1 MIVISAIERRP
12 DETRFDYHKR
22 LINGKLVDKTLSD
35 IDYSELSEY
44 VYGQAYSSD
53 VARRM
58 MYGSRRTLEM
68 VEEERVHSISDESI
82 LSEMDEKIAALR
94 AERRR
99 LYDQRNAW
107 NKIHDEQGRYEEIC
121 EIIETSINNNLPSLN
136 YVPCAAQQSDNDLIV
151 TLHDIHYGAV
161 VHNAWCDYDSSVC
174 RLMMTH
180 YLDRILGIARTHNSE
195 NCYVVCA
202 GDCISGSIHQSIAVS
217 NKEDIIGQVTGV
229 SELIAE
235 FLAELSHHFR
245 SVEYLGVA
253 GNHSRINPNKND
265 AILSERLDNL
275 IEWYLAARLQNFDNI
290 FIHTAKMDT
299 TMALLDVR
307 GKTYCCVH
315 GDFDGSDAKVQALQT
330 MAQRPL
336 YGIISGHLHHNAVSG
351 VQGIKT
357 MMAGSFLGMDDYCVQ
372 KRIFGRPE
380 QMVYVCDHTGA
391 FCAYDIDLKIT

>member
-1 MIVISAIERRP
+1 MNASPVERRS
-12 DETRFDYHKR
+12 DESLFDYHKR
-22 LINGKLVDKTLSD
+22 LVNGKLVDKTLSD

-58 MYGSRRTLEM
+58 MYGSRRTIEM
-68 VEEERVHSISDESI
+68 LEEERRNGVSDRNL
-82 LSEMDEKIAALR
+82 LSEMDAKIAELR
-94 AERRR
+94 MERRR
-99 LYDQRNAW
+99 LYDQRSAY
-107 NKIHDEQGRYEEIC
+107 NKAVDEEGRYEELK
-121 EIIETSINNNLPSLN
+121 EIIFNTIGRNIMPMN
-136 YVPCAAQQSDNDLIV
+136 YTPCVIEESDNDLIV
-151 TLHDIHYGAV
+151 SLHDIHYGAV
-161 VHNAWCDYDSSVC
+161 VHNAWRDYDSSIC
-174 RLMMTH
+174 RLMMAH
-180 YLDRILGIARTHNSE
+180 YIDRILSIAQTHHSE

-217 NKEDIIGQVTGV
+217 NKENIIEQVMGV

-235 FLAELSHHFR
+235 FLAELSKHFR
-245 SVEYLGVA
+245 SVEYLGIA

-290 FIHTAKMDT
+290 YINTSKMDT

-315 GDFDGSDAKVQALQT
+315 GDFDGSDSKVQALQT
-330 MAQRPL
+330 MAQRPI

-351 VQGIKT
+351 IQGIKT
-357 MMAGSFLGMDDYCVQ
+357 MMAGSFLGMDEYCVQ
-372 KRIFGRPE
+372 KRIYGKPE
-380 QMVYVCDHTGA
+380 QMVYVCNSNGVH
-391 FCAYDIDLKIT
+391 CSYDVDLQIT